1 MNLKVIKEGNMNI
14 FVLHK
19 EPAIAAMYHCDKH
32 VTKMTLESAQ
42 MLCTVL
48 HQNEVEDVPYLPVH
62 PKHPCTIWA
71 GESLSNWLWLK
82 ELAKFLDNE
91 YIYRYDKGH
100 HKSWEVIESL
110 PNPPIEDK
118 GLTPFAQAMPKKY
131 KHDNPVIAYRNY
143 YMYDKARFATW
154 KSPAEKPRW
163 YRRKDND
170 E

>member
-1 MNLKVIKEGNMNI
+1 MLKNIREKVMNI
-14 FVLHK
+14 FVLHR
-19 EPAIAAMYHCDKH
+19 EAPIAAMYHCDKH
-32 VTKMTLESAQ
+32 VTKMILESAQ

-48 HQNEVEDVPYLPVH
+48 HQNEVDTPYLPVH

-82 ELAKFLDNE
+82 ELTKFLDNE

-100 HKSWEVIESL
+100 HKSWEVVEQL
-110 PNPPIEDK
+110 PNPPIEDI
-118 GLTPFAQAMPKKY
+118 GMTPFAQAMPEKY

-143 YMYDKARFATW
+143 YMHEKAKFATW
-154 KSPAEKPRW
+154 KYPAKKPRW
-163 YRRKDND
+163 YRGVDN